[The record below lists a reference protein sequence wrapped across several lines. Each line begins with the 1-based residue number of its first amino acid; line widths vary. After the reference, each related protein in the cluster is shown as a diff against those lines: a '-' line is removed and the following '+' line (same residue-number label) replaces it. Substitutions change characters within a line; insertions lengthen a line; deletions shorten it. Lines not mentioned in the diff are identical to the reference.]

1 MIQSDNHVTNLTQSK
16 KVKVLTAKLASL
28 TPVLSSPEMDTRW
41 KYGVKA
47 SAAEDAAA
55 DAVTPAAE

>member
-1 MIQSDNHVTNLTQSK
+1 M
-16 KVKVLTAKLASL
+16 KVLTAKRASL